1 MNCQGCRQRFLPLP
15 DLSRNI
21 EGDSARRVLHLL
33 YCYSM
38 VKASLNSRKSASQ
51 SGDTIDCLQF

>member
-1 MNCQGCRQRFLPLP
+1 MNCRRCRQRFLPLP
-15 DLSRNI
+15 DLSRKS
-21 EGDSARRVLHLL
+21 EGDARRVLLHLL